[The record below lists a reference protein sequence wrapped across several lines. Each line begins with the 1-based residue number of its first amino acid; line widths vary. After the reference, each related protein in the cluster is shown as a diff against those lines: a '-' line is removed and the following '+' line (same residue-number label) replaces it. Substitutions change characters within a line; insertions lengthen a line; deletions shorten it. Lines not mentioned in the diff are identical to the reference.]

1 MAKSY
6 KNRIYKKTREN
17 KETRKNKKTRENR
30 IKRKQ
35 PKSIKRVRFYENNLS
50 NTKKSNI
57 VKIFLEVI
65 NMIKLYHWKT
75 HSYSEHK
82 ATDELYERITD
93 NTDKFIEVL
102 MGKDQSRI
110 QMIETKIDL
119 IDPNR
124 LTDFKD
130 RIHKFREF
138 LEDMNIYF
146 DKRNDS
152 DLLNIRDEM
161 LSDVNQF
168 LYLISMNK

>member
-1 MAKSY
+1 MPKTYKRRIMKKSL
-6 KNRIYKKTREN
+6 RR
-17 KETRKNKKTRENR
+17 
-30 IKRKQ
+30 
-35 PKSIKRVRFYENNLS
+35 KSILK
-50 NTKKSNI
+50 TKSRKSLKKKVKFSDKVQPNSRKSDI
-57 VKIFLEVI
+57 VKMFLEVL

-75 HSYSEHK
+75 HSFSQHK
-82 ATDELYERITD
+82 ATDELYERISE

-110 QMIETKIDL
+110 QMIESKIDL
-119 IDPNR
+119 IDPNK

-146 DKRNDS
+146 DKRNDT

-161 LSDVNQF
+161 LSDINQF
-168 LYLISMNK
+168 LYLISMTK

>member
-1 MAKSY
+1 MTKTYKRRNMKKSL
-6 KNRIYKKTREN
+6 RR
-17 KETRKNKKTRENR
+17 
-30 IKRKQ
+30 
-35 PKSIKRVRFYENNLS
+35 KSILKTKSRKSLKKRVKFSEHIQPNSR
-50 NTKKSNI
+50 KSDI
-57 VKIFLEVI
+57 VKMFLEVL

-75 HSYSEHK
+75 HSFSQHK
-82 ATDELYERITD
+82 ATDELHERISE

-110 QMIETKIDL
+110 QMIESKIDL
-119 IDPNR
+119 IDPNK

-138 LEDMNIYF
+138 LENMNIYF

-161 LSDVNQF
+161 LSDINQF
-168 LYLISMNK
+168 LYLLSMNK

>member
-6 KNRIYKKTREN
+6 KRSYNKKSHSKSFKKSFNKSKKT
-17 KETRKNKKTRENR
+17 KKVKFTTK
-30 IKRKQ
+30 I
-35 PKSIKRVRFYENNLS
+35 LS
-50 NTKKSNI
+50 NTRKSNI

-75 HSYSEHK
+75 RSYSEHK
-82 ATDELYERITD
+82 ATDELYDRITD

-110 QMIETKIDL
+110 QMIESKIDL
-119 IDPNR
+119 IDPNK

-138 LEDMNIYF
+138 LEDIDIYF

>member
-1 MAKSY
+1 MAKTY
-6 KNRIYKKTREN
+6 HR
-17 KETRKNKKTRENR
+17 RKNTRSKKRSIR
-30 IKRKQ
+30 
-35 PKSIKRVRFYENNLS
+35 KSIKRSMKKIRFSQEILPNS
-50 NTKKSNI
+50 RKSEI
-57 VKIFLEVI
+57 VKMFLEVL

-75 HSYSEHK
+75 HSFSQHK
-82 ATDELYERITD
+82 ATDELYDRIST

-110 QMIETKIDL
+110 QMIESKIDL
-119 IDPNR
+119 IDPNK

-138 LEDMNIYF
+138 LEDMDIYF

-161 LSDVNQF
+161 LGDINQF
-168 LYLISMNK
+168 LYLLSMNK